1 MQYRGMI
8 KWTQMAIPEHL
19 EMIRKERKEKRKPI
33 KPQLD
38 EQELNEIGYV
48 IEEKLM
54 CDNLRQSII
63 GT

>member
-19 EMIRKERKEKRKPI
+19 EMIRKERKEKRKPS

-38 EQELNEIGYV
+38 QHQLSEIGYV
-48 IEEKLM
+48 IEEKKCM
-54 CDNLRQSII
+54 QNLLLSII